1 MYVHKIITKICRR
14 KKYEGKKFHPNFR
27 TLFWMNIFFNW
38 FMVLTKRKTT
48 KQSIKVLCILPTFF
62 SLSLVCGCSE
72 DIETQKSPD
81 KVKKAKKTELNRVF
95 AA

>member
-1 MYVHKIITKICRR
+1 M
-14 KKYEGKKFHPNFR
+14 FR

-48 KQSIKVLCILPTFF
+48 KQRIKVLCILPTFF
-62 SLSLVCGCSE
+62 CSLVCGYSE

-81 KVKKAKKTELNRVF
+81 KVKESSKKKTKHRNFLGFVQLKWN
-95 AA
+95 